1 MRLDR
6 LLLIALHES
15 EGIGWKTINRMISNG
30 ELHEGLL
37 SYDAQDWRTC
47 GLPVEK
53 ANKLAKEFPIAVER
67 KRVELSNDEEVELR
81 QEEDKVWN
89 LTNRTKIR
97 IITALDAVYPDMLKS
112 SPQAPWVLYC
122 IGDPHLLST
131 PGIAMVGTR
140 MPTGYGRKV
149 ATMLSE
155 ALTRAGLTVVSG
167 MARGIDSVVH
177 ETALR
182 SGGPTVAV
190 LGAGID
196 VIYPPENRS
205 LYEEIAAKGLI
216 ISEYPPG
223 TKALPGFFPQR
234 NRIIAGLTLGTVV
247 VEADARSGSLITA
260 DLALEAG
267 RDVFSVPG
275 PLTSPKSRGTLDLIK
290 QGAKMVTEAG
300 DIIEEYDS
308 WLPKGVSDTYNK
320 ERRAPRQER
329 PDELAGLTNDER
341 QIYHM
346 LEQGPGSLDEMIER
360 TRWDFGHLHSVLLSL
375 IIKKQITQLPGAIY
389 KII

>member
-1 MRLDR
+1 MKIDNI
-6 LLLIALHES
+6 LLIALHES
-15 EGIGWKTINRMISNG
+15 EGIGWKTINRIMMTG
-30 ELHEGLL
+30 GLHEGLL
-37 SYDAQDWRTC
+37 LYDMNDWRAL
-47 GLPVEK
+47 GLSVER
-53 ANKLAKEFPIAVER
+53 ANKLTRNFPLLVE
-67 KRVELSNDEEVELR
+67 KKSVELSNEKEYRHPAKSEGNW
-81 QEEDKVWN
+81 K
-89 LTNRTKIR
+89 LTNRAKVR
-97 IITALDAVYPDMLKS
+97 IITALDKVYPDTLRS

-122 IGDPHLLST
+122 IGDLQLLEL

-140 MPTGYGRKV
+140 VPTAYGRKI
-149 ATMLSE
+149 AAMLAEELAQS
-155 ALTRAGLTVVSG
+155 GLAVVSG
-167 MARGIDSVVH
+167 MAKGIDSVVH

-182 SGGPTVAV
+182 SGGKTLAV

-223 TKALPGFFPQR
+223 TNALPGFFPQR

-247 VEADARSGSLITA
+247 VEADARSGSLITT

-275 PLTSPKSRGTLDLIK
+275 PITSPKSRGTLDLIK
-290 QGAKMVTEAG
+290 QGAKMVTEAR

-308 WLPKGVSDTYNK
+308 WLPKRASDTYNK
-320 ERRAPRQER
+320 ERRVPRQEH
-329 PDELAGLTNDER
+329 PDHIVGLTNDER

-346 LEQGPGSLDEMIER
+346 LEQGHGSLDEMIER
-360 TRWDFGHLHSVLLSL
+360 TQWDFGHLHSVLLSL

-389 KII
+389 KVI

>member
-1 MRLDR
+1 
-6 LLLIALHES
+6 
-15 EGIGWKTINRMISNG
+15 
-30 ELHEGLL
+30 
-37 SYDAQDWRTC
+37 
-47 GLPVEK
+47 
-53 ANKLAKEFPIAVER
+53 
-67 KRVELSNDEEVELR
+67 
-81 QEEDKVWN
+81 
-89 LTNRTKIR
+89 
-97 IITALDAVYPDMLKS
+97 
-112 SPQAPWVLYC
+112 
-122 IGDPHLLST
+122 
-131 PGIAMVGTR
+131 

-155 ALTRAGLTVVSG
+155 ALTRAGLMVVSG

>member
-1 MRLDR
+1 MKLESV
-6 LLLIALHES
+6 LLVALHES
-15 EGIGWKTINRMISNG
+15 DGIGWKTINRIITRG
-30 ELHEGLL
+30 ELHEGML
-37 SYDAQDWRTC
+37 SYDANDWRAC
-47 GLPVEK
+47 GVSVER
-53 ANKLAKEFPIAVER
+53 ANKLTKEFPLTVER
-67 KRVELSNDEEVELR
+67 KRSDMSNVSDGEFR
-81 QEEDKVWN
+81 QNQAEVWN
-89 LTNRTKIR
+89 LTNRSKIR
-97 IITALDAVYPDMLKS
+97 IITALDDFYPESLKS

-122 IGDPHLLST
+122 MGDYRLLSK

-140 MPTGYGRKV
+140 MPTAYGRKI
-149 ATMLSE
+149 ASMLSE
-155 ALTRAGLTVVSG
+155 ELTRAGLMVVSG

-182 SGGPTVAV
+182 SGGMTVAV

-205 LYEEIAAKGLI
+205 LYEEIAAKGLV

-260 DLALEAG
+260 DYALEAG

-275 PLTSPKSRGTLDLIK
+275 PLTSSKSRGTLDLIK
-290 QGAKMVTEAG
+290 QGAKMVTDAR

-308 WLPKGVSDTYNK
+308 WLPKEASDTYNK
-320 ERRAPRQER
+320 ERRAHRQEQ
-329 PDELAGLTNDER
+329 PDLQAGLTNDER
-341 QIYHM
+341 HIYHM

-360 TRWDFGHLHSVLLSL
+360 TQWDFGHLHSVLLSL

>member
-1 MRLDR
+1 MKLESI
-6 LLLIALHES
+6 LLVALHET
-15 EGIGWKTINRMISNG
+15 EGIGWKTINRIMTGG
-30 ELHEGLL
+30 ELHEGML
-37 SYDAQDWRTC
+37 SYDANDWRAC
-47 GLPVEK
+47 GLSVEQ
-53 ANKLAKEFPIAVER
+53 ANKLVKEFPLAVER
-67 KRVELSNDEEVELR
+67 KRAEMSNADDDGFRQDQTEVW
-81 QEEDKVWN
+81 K
-89 LTNRTKIR
+89 LTNRSKIR
-97 IITALDAVYPDMLKS
+97 IITALDDFYPVSLKS

-122 IGDPHLLST
+122 MGDHHLLSK

-140 MPTGYGRKV
+140 MPTAYGRKI
-149 ATMLSE
+149 ASMLSE
-155 ALTRAGLTVVSG
+155 ELTRAGLVVVSG

-177 ETALR
+177 ETALS
-182 SGGPTVAV
+182 SGGTTVAV

-205 LYEEIAAKGLI
+205 LYEEIAVKGLI

-234 NRIIAGLTLGTVV
+234 NRIIAGITLGTVV

-275 PLTSPKSRGTLDLIK
+275 PLTSPKSKGTLDLIK
-290 QGAKMVTEAG
+290 QGAKMVTDAR

-308 WLPKGVSDTYNK
+308 WLPKEASDTYNK
-320 ERRAPRQER
+320 ERRAHRQEHT
-329 PDELAGLTNDER
+329 DFQSGLTNDER
-341 QIYHM
+341 HIYHM

-360 TRWDFGHLHSVLLSL
+360 TQWDFGHLHSVLLSL